1 MNQSQES
8 MKSPNSSAAKARTKK
23 IATLESELKSMPKPE
38 VSGVKAPM
46 IQQVK
51 LCWLASFVLPL
62 LAGVCFLGSVYGIDE
77 EYWIHWMLMI
87 LAIYGIIALTLVMVS
102 MWTLSLFLKL
112 RDLAAGN
119 YYVHW
124 TIPDQS
130 WGIKCQRSTPSALK
144 YVAIGGL
151 ISVGAG
157 LTAAGQAFADGN
169 LFFATPFSHFAYTGI
184 YFLFVGCTLSLFF
197 WRLAKIKH
205 DYMSSQHG
213 LVLIGPRGIYI
224 TGSFWSFEGAAQR
237 LYDISISSE
246 SPRQMQFK
254 IGTSGKN
261 QINYESICI
270 PITQSELL
278 RAKVLC
284 LLLQKDI

>member
-8 MKSPNSSAAKARTKK
+8 MKSPNSSAAKARTEK
-23 IATLESELKSMPKPE
+23 IAALKSELKAMPKPA
-38 VSGVKAPM
+38 VSGVQAPM

-51 LCWLASFVLPL
+51 ICWLASFVLPL

-77 EYWIHWMLMI
+77 EFWKHWMLMI
-87 LAIYGIIALTLVMVS
+87 LAIYGIVALTLVLASV
-102 MWTLSLFLKL
+102 WTLSLFFEL

-130 WGIKCQRSTPSALK
+130 WAIKCQRSTPSALK

-151 ISVGAG
+151 ISFGAG
-157 LTAAGQAFADGN
+157 LTAAGMAFADGN

-184 YFLFVGCTLSLFF
+184 CFLLVGCTLGSFF
-197 WRLAKIKH
+197 WRLAKVKH
-205 DYMSSQHG
+205 DYMSSRNG
-213 LVLIGPRGIYI
+213 LILISPWGIYI
-224 TGSFWSFEGAAQR
+224 TGSFWSFRGAVQR
-237 LYDISISSE
+237 LYDVSISSE

-254 IGTSGKN
+254 IGTSGEN
-261 QINYESICI
+261 GINYKSICI
-270 PITQSELL
+270 PIAQSELL
-278 RAKVLC
+278 RAKVLRR
-284 LLLQKDI
+284 LLQKHI